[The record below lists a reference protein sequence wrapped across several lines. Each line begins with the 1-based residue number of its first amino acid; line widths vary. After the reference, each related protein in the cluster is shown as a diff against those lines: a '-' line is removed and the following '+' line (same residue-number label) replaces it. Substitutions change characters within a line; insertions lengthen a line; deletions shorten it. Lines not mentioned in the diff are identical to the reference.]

1 MPESNCTNNPVT
13 ALCLSQS
20 KWSSR
25 NGGSSS
31 LTTVPMALDCIRRLP
46 AMAKTTTRKPRDT
59 TPISKETS
67 LQQQW
72 EHMRAF
78 HSSILLWPFEEWKCK
93 NWMEGDSPLI
103 WTMLHSPSA
112 EVRLQTYTWT
122 GHLENYMPWSDGQT
136 DATVRPSIVS
146 QARWNI
152 RKSTIPQARV
162 NPSQGPM
169 HTNQAIPEKSTSM
182 SPLDS
187 QQFSIPK
194 IPGPLF
200 RALPTQQLAP
210 DLKRKGLLPKN
221 PPSSAARVPN
231 TTLPSTVPS
240 SHLIGCKSTSLV
252 LMAIRIY
259 LFLVQQPSKPGPA
272 APHTMT
278 PVLQHWSNS
287 HPHQVCMMKIQQS
300 GFRWTVAIIQ
310 RLWNTAWDLI
320 AHRNEDSPV

>member
-1 MPESNCTNNPVT
+1 
-13 ALCLSQS
+13 
-20 KWSSR
+20 
-25 NGGSSS
+25 
-31 LTTVPMALDCIRRLP
+31 
-46 AMAKTTTRKPRDT
+46 
-59 TPISKETS
+59 
-67 LQQQW
+67 
-72 EHMRAF
+72 MRAF
-78 HSSILLWPFEEWKCK
+78 HSSILLWLFEEWKRK
-93 NWMEGDSPLI
+93 NRTEGDSPLI
-103 WTMLHSPSA
+103 WTMLHSPSVEA
-112 EVRLQTYTWT
+112 KLQTYAWT
-122 GHLENYMPWSDGQT
+122 GHLKNYMPWSNGQT
-136 DATVRPSIVS
+136 DTTVRPPIVS
-146 QARWNI
+146 HTRWNI

-187 QQFSIPK
+187 QQFSTPK
-194 IPGPLF
+194 IPGPLV

-210 DLKRKGLLPKN
+210 NLKRKGVLPKN

-240 SHLIGCKSTSLV
+240 SHSIGCKSTSLV

-272 APHTMT
+272 APHTTT
-278 PVLQHWSNS
+278 PVLQHWNNS
-287 HPHQVCMMKIQQS
+287 HPHQVRMMKIQQS